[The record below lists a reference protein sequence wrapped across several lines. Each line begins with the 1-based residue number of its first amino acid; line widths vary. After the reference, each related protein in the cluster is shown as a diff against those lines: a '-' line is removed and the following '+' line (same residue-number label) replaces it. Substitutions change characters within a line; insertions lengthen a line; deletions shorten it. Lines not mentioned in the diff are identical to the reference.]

1 LVWALIVLLHVL
13 ISLAWKIVWRVGVGA
28 VTWGVSLYVVL
39 TGGNA
44 DIQGL
49 IVALGTVFAG
59 LGGWGG
65 VV

>member
-1 LVWALIVLLHVL
+1 VWALIVLLHVL

-28 VTWGVSLYVVL
+28 VTWGVSLHMIV
-39 TGGNA
+39 TGENA
-44 DIQGL
+44 NVQGL

>member
-1 LVWALIVLLHVL
+1 M
-13 ISLAWKIVWRVGVGA
+13 VWRAGIGA
-28 VTWGVSLYVVL
+28 VTWGVSSCLL
-39 TGGNA
+39 KSIKSLA
-44 DIQGL
+44 DLQGL

>member
-1 LVWALIVLLHVL
+1 MS

-28 VTWGVSLYVVL
+28 VTWGVSLL
-39 TGGNA
+39 IFKSENA
-44 DIQGL
+44 DVQGL